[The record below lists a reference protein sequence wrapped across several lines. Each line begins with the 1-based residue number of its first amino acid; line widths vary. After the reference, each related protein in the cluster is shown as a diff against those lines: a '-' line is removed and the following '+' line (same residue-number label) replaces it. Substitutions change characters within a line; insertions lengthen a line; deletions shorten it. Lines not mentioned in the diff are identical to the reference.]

1 MGADTAILDA
11 ASLRLADQ
19 GSYGLTDYQPVPLS
33 LAMQRS
39 LTIAIVSDAWAPQIN
54 GVVRTLGRTVAEL
67 RELGHQVH
75 VISPADF
82 RTLPCPSYPEIRLA
96 IAPRRGVA
104 RLLDRYHPDA
114 VHIATEGPLG
124 HAARAY
130 CRRRGLAFSTAYHT
144 RFPEYVAERFRIPV
158 NLSYAVLRRF
168 HAPAHTVM
176 VATRSIA
183 DDLAQRGFG
192 NIRFWSRGVDL
203 DLFRPRPQELPVQL
217 RDLPKPIH
225 LYVGRLAV
233 EKNIEAFLSLDLPGT
248 KLIVGDGPQRG
259 YLERRYPGATFVGTK
274 QGEELAQ
281 HYAAADVFVF
291 PSLTDTFGLVVLE
304 ALASGVP
311 VAAFPVA
318 GPRDVI
324 GESGAGA
331 LHNDLATAIT
341 RALQIPPA
349 RCRAHAETFSW
360 RAATRQFLQNLA
372 LIPLQQPARRW

>member
-1 MGADTAILDA
+1 MGADTAIFDA
-11 ASLRLADQ
+11 A
-19 GSYGLTDYQPVPLS
+19 GLNARGLGGFDATAYQPVPLT
-33 LAMQRS
+33 LAMQRPLS
-39 LTIAIVSDAWAPQIN
+39 IAIVSDAWTPQIN

-67 RELGHQVH
+67 RALGHSVH

-104 RLLDRYHPDA
+104 RLLDRYRPDA

-130 CRRRGLAFSTAYHT
+130 CRHRRLAFSTAYHT
-144 RFPEYVAERFRIPV
+144 RFPEYVAGRFHVPLG
-158 NLSYAVLRRF
+158 LSYAFLRRF

-183 DDLAQRGFG
+183 DDLSERGFG

-203 DLFRPRPQELPVQL
+203 DLFRPRPA
-217 RDLPKPIH
+217 DLPASLRNLPRPIH

-233 EKNIEAFLSLDLPGT
+233 EKNIEAFLCLDLPGS
-248 KLIVGDGPQRG
+248 
-259 YLERRYPGATFVGTK
+259 K
-274 QGEELAQ
+274 QGEDLAE

-318 GPRDVI
+318 GPKDVI
-324 GESGAGA
+324 GDSGAGA
-331 LHNDLATAIT
+331 LHQDLRTAIT
-341 RALQIPPA
+341 RALQIPAA

-360 RAATRQFLQNLA
+360 RGATRQFLQNLA
-372 LIPLQQPARRW
+372 LIPLQQPPHRW